1 MAFPLSFNS
10 FAKNFVATIAPLFVA
25 LALSLTVSAL
35 ALPEHAG
42 AEITSA
48 NSNPTHP
55 VSRLIWL
62 RAEIARH
69 DDLYFRQN
77 ASEISDAAYDSLKR
91 ELAQLTQIVPQSGAS
106 GPTES
111 TPASLGNDRTEGF
124 ASVAHLQPMLS
135 LEKAYTETELRAFIH
150 RVEQATGR
158 HDLSWVIEPK
168 FDGLAVSVTYEN
180 GQLLRALTRGDGK
193 KGDDVTENVCT
204 LPTLPRTLPQGSPKL
219 VELRGEVFI
228 NDAEFSRLNAQ
239 REEAGE
245 PLFAHPRNLAA
256 GTLKTLDS
264 REVAK
269 RHLSIVF
276 YGLGAWEGITA
287 KPASQQAL
295 NALIKAWSFPA
306 VDTITIAQ
314 SADEVC
320 AAVIRLGRQRTALG
334 FPTDGAVIKIND
346 TNLQQQLGA
355 SAEAPRWAIAYKFQP
370 GRVSTRLRAI
380 KLQVGRTGIITP
392 VAELDPVEI
401 GGTTIGRASL
411 YNAEAITRRDLR
423 IGDWVFLEKAG
434 EIIPRVTGVDISH
447 RSPAAVPFIFP
458 QTCPACAAK
467 LVRNE
472 GEATTRCPQRDC
484 VGQLRLRI
492 EHYVSPEAACIKGMG
507 PALIASL
514 VDGQRIKT
522 VADLYRLRRDEL
534 VNTGNVSDL
543 SAQQLL
549 TQIQQSKNTSL
560 TRLIYGLSI
569 PGVGRTAAAEWA
581 GRFVDLPH
589 WAEATR
595 EELGKRDSV
604 ASDSVILFFSR
615 PENRSLIEDLVMLG
629 VHPKIENLSGKIGP
643 LTNTTVVLTGSLH
656 SWTRAEAKKQIEI
669 AGGHVADSVNQ
680 HTDLVVAGE
689 GAGSK
694 LADAQSLGIEVID
707 EKELRK
713 RLTFR

>member
-1 MAFPLSFNS
+1 MVFPRLFKP
-10 FAKNFVATIAPLFVA
+10 FVKNRVASVAHLIVA
-25 LALSLTVSAL
+25 LTLSLTAAEVAK
-35 ALPEHAG
+35 PEHANG
-42 AEITSA
+42 KINSTNTTST
-48 NSNPTHP
+48 NPAR
-55 VSRLIWL
+55 RLTWL
-62 RAEIARH
+62 HAEIARH

-77 ASEISDAAYDSLKR
+77 TSEISDEAYDSLKR
-91 ELAQLTQIVPQSGAS
+91 ELAQLEQTVPQSGTS

-111 TPASLGNDRTEGF
+111 TTASLGNDRTEGF
-124 ASVAHLQPMLS
+124 ASVPHLQPMLS
-135 LEKAYTETELRAFIH
+135 LGKAYTESELRAFIH
-150 RVEQATGR
+150 RVEQSTGR

-193 KGDDVTENVCT
+193 QGDDVTENVRT
-204 LPTLPRTLPQGSPKL
+204 IPTLPPTLPQGSPKL

-245 PLFAHPRNLAA
+245 PSFAHPRNLAA

-276 YGLGAWEGITA
+276 YGLGAWEGMPA

-295 NALIKAWSFPA
+295 HALIKAWNLPG
-306 VDTITIAQ
+306 VDTITMAQ
-314 SADEVC
+314 TADEVW
-320 AAVIRLGRQRTALG
+320 AAVTRFGRQRTALG
-334 FPTDGAVIKIND
+334 FPSDGAVIKIND
-346 TNLQQQLGA
+346 TTLQQQLGA

-370 GRVSTRLRAI
+370 GRVATRLRAI
-380 KLQVGRTGIITP
+380 TLQVGRTGIITP

-401 GGTTIGRASL
+401 AGTTIGRASL

-447 RSPAAVPFIFP
+447 RSSTTVPFIFP
-458 QTCPACAAK
+458 QTCPECAAK
-467 LVRNE
+467 LIRNE

-484 VGQLRLRI
+484 VGQLRRRI
-492 EHYVSPEAACIKGMG
+492 EHYVSPEAACIKGLG
-507 PALIASL
+507 PVLIAAL

-522 VADLYRLRRDEL
+522 VADLYRLRRDDL
-534 VNTGNVSDL
+534 MSTGYVSDVI
-543 SAQQLL
+543 AQQLL
-549 TQIQQSKNTSL
+549 AQIEQSKNTSL

-569 PGVGRTAAAEWA
+569 PGVGRTSAAEWA

-589 WAEATR
+589 WMAATR
-595 EELGKRDSV
+595 EELSNRDSV
-604 ASDSVILFFSR
+604 AADAFIKFFRR
-615 PENRSLIEDLVMLG
+615 PENRTLIDDLVMLG
-629 VHPKIENLSGKIGP
+629 VHPKIENRSGTIGQ
-643 LTNTTVVLTGSLH
+643 LTNITVVLTGTLH
-656 SWTRAEAKKQIEI
+656 SWTRAEAKKQIET
-669 AGGHVADSVNQ
+669 AGGHVAGSVSRL
-680 HTDLVVAGE
+680 TDLVVAGE

-694 LADAQSLGIEVID
+694 LTEAQLLGIEVID
-707 EKELRK
+707 ENELRK
-713 RLTFR
+713 RLTY

>member
-1 MAFPLSFNS
+1 MAFPRSFNS
-10 FAKNFVATIAPLFVA
+10 FAKNRVATLAPFFIALT
-25 LALSLTVSAL
+25 LSLTVSAF

-42 AEITSA
+42 AEITLV

-55 VSRLIWL
+55 VGRLILL

-69 DDLYFRQN
+69 DDLYFRHN
-77 ASEISDAAYDSLKR
+77 ASDISDEAYDSLKR
-91 ELAQLTQIVPQSGAS
+91 ELTQLEQTGPQSGTS

-111 TPASLGNDRTEGF
+111 TTASLGNDHTEGF
-124 ASVAHLQPMLS
+124 ASVAHRQPMLS
-135 LEKAYTETELRAFIH
+135 LKKAYTESDLRAFIH
-150 RVEQATGR
+150 RVEQSTGR
-158 HDLSWVIEPK
+158 HELSWVIEPK
-168 FDGLAVSVTYEN
+168 FDGIAVSLTYEN
-180 GQLLRALTRGDGK
+180 GRLLRALTRGDGK
-193 KGDDVTENVCT
+193 QGDDVTKNVLT

-228 NDAEFSRLNAQ
+228 NDADFARLNAQ

-276 YGLGAWEGITA
+276 YGLGAWEGIPA

-295 NALIKAWSFPA
+295 HALIKAWNLPA
-306 VDTITIAQ
+306 VDTITMAQ
-314 SADEVC
+314 TADEVC
-320 AAVIRLGRQRTALG
+320 GAVIRLGRQRTALG

-380 KLQVGRTGIITP
+380 TLQVGRTGIITP

-447 RSPAAVPFIFP
+447 RSPTAVPFIFP
-458 QTCPACAAK
+458 QTCPACAAQ

-472 GEATTRCPQRDC
+472 GEAITRCPQRDC
-484 VGQLRLRI
+484 LGQLRRRI
-492 EHYVSPEAACIKGMG
+492 EHYVSPEVACIKGIG

-514 VDGQRIKT
+514 VAGQRLKT

-534 VNTGNVSDL
+534 MNTGNVSEVN
-543 SAQQLL
+543 AQQLL
-549 TQIQQSKNTSL
+549 AQIEQSKNTSL
-560 TRLIYGLSI
+560 PRLIYGLSI

-595 EELGKRDSV
+595 EELSKRDSV
-604 ASDSVILFFSR
+604 AADAVILFFGR
-615 PENRSLIEDLVMLG
+615 PENRTLIDDLVMLG
-629 VHPKIENLSGKIGP
+629 VHPKNGNHPGKIGK
-643 LTNTTVVLTGSLH
+643 LTNITVVLTGTLH
-656 SWTRAEAKKQIEI
+656 SWTRAEAKQQIEA
-669 AGGHVADSVNQ
+669 AGGHVADSVSR

-694 LADAQSLGIEVID
+694 LAEAQSLGIEVLN
-707 EKELRK
+707 ENELRK
-713 RLTFR
+713 RLRY